1 MKQEF
6 ETKFKILNTNL
17 LSFERDY
24 DNVDNFYRYIQIGT
38 RISDKKELI
47 KECNKFVDENQQ
59 RFTPDLGGL
68 LCVLG
73 YNDKN
78 LRQDWIELVDDFLA
92 IESSNPHF
100 VRWQIS
106 LSYLA
111 GKLYNNKTY
120 YTKCLNYDF
129 SKFNTLIL
137 TKQLLAC
144 IELSKMNSKK
154 DEIRSILNKG
164 LNLYKKGLSCDMN
177 KVIGINDCWLY
188 FGCAEI
194 AELSDIASQLV
205 IFYENIDLF
214 FEDKKAFEK
223 KLDWKRFG
231 LLNYCRALEERLN
244 NG

>member
-1 MKQEF
+1 MRKEF

-24 DNVDNFYRYIQIGT
+24 KDVNNFYKYIQIGT
-38 RISDKKELI
+38 RIKNKEQLI

-59 RFTPDLGGL
+59 LTPDLGGV

-78 LRQDWIELVDDFLA
+78 LRQDWFDLVDKFLDKD
-92 IESSNPHF
+92 SDNPHY

-111 GKLYNNKTY
+111 GKISNNKSY

-129 SKFNTLIL
+129 RKFNTLIL
-137 TKQLLAC
+137 TKQLLSC
-144 IELSKMNSKK
+144 IELAKMNTNK
-154 DEIRSILNKG
+154 DEIKNILNKG

-177 KVIGINDCWLY
+177 KIIGVNDCWLY

-214 FEDKKAFEK
+214 LKDKESFEK

-231 LLNYCRALEERLN
+231 LLNYCRSLEEKLN
-244 NG
+244 SNG